1 MAFFHIQSVVLVIN
15 WHFKLIALLTKKHV
29 FFWVGSN
36 HEVISFQS
44 FLQQDSQ
51 MEDKNIEEKERQQS
65 TADGIKWRS
74 NAFKEAR

>member
-1 MAFFHIQSVVLVIN
+1 MF
-15 WHFKLIALLTKKHV
+15 